1 MLAPAYDIVFTKAY
15 IPAEEAFALNMAQT
29 KQWYGVSL
37 EHFRR
42 WAMRAD
48 LPESPILY
56 NLKAAIGKAREL
68 WPAALRESPMH
79 ETHKAALRAH
89 WQALHGDFR
98 IDS

>member
-1 MLAPAYDIVFTKAY
+1 
-15 IPAEEAFALNMAQT
+15 MAQT
-29 KQWYGVSL
+29 KQWYEVSL

-42 WAMRAD
+42 WAKRAD

-79 ETHKAALRAH
+79 EAHKAALRAH
-89 WQALHGDFR
+89 WWALHSDFR
-98 IDS
+98 IES